1 MRKRR
6 ISNMKNAWLARALT
20 TILCLVLVFSVV
32 GVVQADDG
40 GKWSNPYLV
49 RTFVDEQGREIAEIS
64 VPGRPPEIKAPVAS
78 VPEPSPVMGTNSLSN
93 VPAFNWCYGC
103 SATSAAMMMGYYDN
117 TGYSN
122 MYAGPTNGG
131 VCPMD
136 NSVWGPGIVGSD
148 GECPLSATHQGK
160 DGRTIKGHVDD
171 YWVDYAD
178 PGPDPFIG
186 SWAEHTHGECT
197 GDYMGTNQSLVG
209 NVDGETLFY
218 WYTDGD
224 PLYDFTLYEPA
235 QRDGC
240 HGMRLFAESRGYT
253 VNANFSQ
260 LIKGQGTD
268 PNKGFTFADFK
279 AEIDAGRPVLI
290 QIAGHTMLGYG
301 YNDPD
306 TVYLHDTWDH
316 DDHSMTWG
324 GSYEAMQHEAVTV
337 IQLESVG
344 EPDITVS
351 PPSFEVTLPP
361 DADWSD
367 TLDIG
372 NVGGEALTY
381 TISDVETT
389 ASMAFITRTYELTT
403 AEELDASSGVK
414 AGDELRCGVE
424 PTGLIEGL
432 DVLALGTSTTTYD
445 DDEVARLNALGA
457 NAVLVED
464 AAIAALSLADLQLYD
479 VVYLPLKWGESL
491 SYIEAIGNTIKTYAS
506 NGGGLVVGQCGP
518 ASVPYTPGF
527 LPYSLTYTS
536 TWFPDCG
543 VTILDSTHY
552 ITSGLT
558 GDDMPDVYDRILT
571 ATLDGNY
578 DLLAKSSWEDVLS
591 LAVVEYGGGRI
602 AVHTSNWMGVPTV
615 CESDP
620 DIIIERIFY
629 WTAQGVAPVDCPWL
643 DEDPKFGSVAP
654 GDPADSI
661 TVSINA
667 TGLTPGDYSANI
679 VIDNNDPDEDP
690 KIVPVTLHV
699 GAATTVVVDPASKSV
714 SQGEQFTLDVLVTP
728 GQAIACAQC
737 NISFDSS
744 LITAD
749 SVAEGDLLTQG
760 GANTYFMSGTIDNTA
775 GTISGSACAVITPGA
790 TVSGQGVFATITFTA
805 DAINGDTPITLSDVI
820 VGDAG
825 GDPVAVEVTNGSV
838 TVSPGLIGD
847 VNGDG
852 HVNVL
857 DLVLIGQHW
866 GETGTPGWIPED
878 VKVDGVINVLDMVL
892 IGQHWTG

>member
-1 MRKRR
+1 MIFNRSKKLRIISSRDMRKRR
-6 ISNMKNAWLARALT
+6 ISNMKNAWLARILT
-20 TILCLVLVFSVV
+20 TILCLVLVLSVV

-40 GKWSNPYLV
+40 GEWSNPYLV

-64 VPGRPPEIKAPVAS
+64 VPGRPPEIKAPVAA
-78 VPEPSPVMGTNSLSN
+78 VPEPNPVMGTNSLSN

-148 GECPLSATHQGK
+148 GECPLSATHRGK

-306 TVYLHDTWDH
+306 TVYLHDTWDYS
-316 DDHSMTWG
+316 DHSMTWG

-337 IQLESVG
+337 IQLESAG

-361 DADWSD
+361 DTVWSD

-372 NVGGEALTY
+372 NTGGEALTY
-381 TISDVETT
+381 TISDEETT
-389 ASMAFITRTYELTT
+389 GMSAPAGVGTPSERKAEQEGQIELIELSPSEPMFFPAPSSPGPGEIAYDDGVAET
-403 AEELDASSGVK
+403 AWCSS
-414 AGDELRCGVE
+414 AGGLYAVRFTPSSYPVSLETARFCFFPDWPDSDHEWFGVE
-424 PTGLIEGL
+424 
-432 DVLALGTSTTTYD
+432 VYD
-445 DDEVARLNALGA
+445 DDGTGGAPGTLLGSVNDMA
-457 NAVLVED
+457 THWEWW
-464 AAIAALSLADLQLYD
+464 D
-479 VVYLPLKWGESL
+479 VDIS
-491 SYIEAIGNTIKTYAS
+491 
-506 NGGGLVVGQCGP
+506 GLGI
-518 ASVPYTPGF
+518 T
-527 LPYSLTYTS
+527 
-536 TWFPDCG
+536 
-543 VTILDSTHY
+543 
-552 ITSGLT
+552 ITSGDFYIAYKFLSGYPDDEGMCFDQSAPDGRSWWGSVGSWGPVEST
-558 GDDMPDVYDRILT
+558 GIGPGDWMIRC
-571 ATLDGNY
+571 
-578 DLLAKSSWEDVLS
+578 
-591 LAVVEYGGGRI
+591 VVELGG
-602 AVHTSNWMGVPTV
+602 AA
-615 CESDP
+615 E
-620 DIIIERIFY
+620 
-629 WTAQGVAPVDCPWL
+629 DCLWL
-643 DEDPKFGSVAP
+643 SEDPTSGSV
-654 GDPADSI
+654 PAGCPPDSI
-661 TVSINA
+661 TVSINTA
-667 TGLTPGDYSANI
+667 GLGSTYTANI
-679 VIDNNDPDEDP
+679 IISSNDPVEP
-690 KIVPVTLHV
+690 EVIVPVTLHV
-699 GAATTVVVDPASKSV
+699 GAPTTVVVDPASKSV
-714 SQGEQFTLDVLVTP
+714 SQGEQFTLDILVTP
-728 GQAIACAQC
+728 AVAIAGAQC
-737 NISFDSS
+737 DISFDSS

-749 SVAEGDLLTQG
+749 LVAEGNLLSQG
-760 GANTYFMSGTIDNTA
+760 GAATYFSPGTIDNVA
-775 GTISGSACAVITPGA
+775 GTITGIAGAITEAA

-805 DAINGDTPITLSDVI
+805 DAANGDTPITLSDVI

-825 GDPVAVEVTNGSV
+825 GAPVAVEVTNGSV
-838 TVSPGLIGD
+838 TVSTGLIGD

-857 DLVLIGQHW
+857 DLVRVGQHW